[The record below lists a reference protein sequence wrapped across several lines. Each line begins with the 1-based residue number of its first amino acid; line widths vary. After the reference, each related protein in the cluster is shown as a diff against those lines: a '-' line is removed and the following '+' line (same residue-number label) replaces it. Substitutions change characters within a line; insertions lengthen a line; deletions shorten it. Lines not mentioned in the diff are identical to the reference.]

1 MFKLI
6 NFHSA
11 GFPIYDDQS
20 QQPVTVDDDGL
31 FPVIDDTTTTTTEST
46 NSNTTIVT
54 ERPTTV
60 SLPSQTTP
68 SKNLLKI
75 LKLKFLSGL
84 PDL

>member
-31 FPVIDDTTTTTTEST
+31 FPVIDDTTTTTEST

-54 ERPTTV
+54 GRPTTV
-60 SLPSQTTP
+60 SLLSQTTP
-68 SKNLLKI
+68 SNDLLKI
-75 LKLKFLSGL
+75 LKLKFHSGL

>member
-31 FPVIDDTTTTTTEST
+31 FPVIDDTTTTEST

-54 ERPTTV
+54 GRPTTV
-60 SLPSQTTP
+60 SLLSQTTP
-68 SKNLLKI
+68 SNDLLKI
-75 LKLKFLSGL
+75 LKLKFHSGL